1 MLDEITAEE
10 IKNKFSKE
18 EFWDFIFETIF
29 DESIENAPGK
39 DYEQKFECVMDTNTD
54 GLVDLINMHIRHNIS
69 ITRKGVRDFVLYMID
84 AVDNDVELTG
94 MKGVRFQMI
103 VSYLYD
109 MIFESTWQY
118 FR

>member
-29 DESIENAPGK
+29 DESIENASGK

-54 GLVDLINMHIRHNIS
+54 G
-69 ITRKGVRDFVLYMID
+69 
-84 AVDNDVELTG
+84 
-94 MKGVRFQMI
+94 
-103 VSYLYD
+103 
-109 MIFESTWQY
+109 
-118 FR
+118 